1 MISIKPPT
9 IAILAGID
17 PPLKLAYSQVAPS
30 LILPLPLLPL
40 WKFRSDTNIVG
51 LFANRPITIVATVF
65 VAIILSLKV
74 VFLYFIFSAAV

>member
-1 MISIKPPT
+1 M
-9 IAILAGID
+9 
-17 PPLKLAYSQVAPS
+17 
-30 LILPLPLLPL
+30 ILPLPLLPL